1 MSRLRIAAR
10 MGIMVAVLMLAIWMI
25 VIGWLYLESE
35 TEADG
40 AIPPPERIAAI
51 TAMMDETGAGS
62 RDLLAEA
69 TSSAHLRVRLAPAF
83 PAAVVPPET
92 DARIHAAYAP
102 RLAGHTFTV
111 TVEPRGEL
119 EERFPWLFGT
129 AVNAL
134 RFDIRLSD
142 GSVLTIETR
151 SSVAQS
157 RLGLPIG
164 FGAGLV
170 GTLVATLAL
179 VLMHRET
186 LPLRRL
192 AAIADRMD
200 LSGDQPHMPI
210 PRGSAPEIRSLVEAF
225 NRLQTRL
232 SQLLRGRMAMLGG
245 MSHDVRTFAT
255 RLRLR
260 LDQMPEGPEKE
271 RAIQDIADIIHLLD
285 DALLAS
291 RAGAGELADELVEFD
306 DLVAAEV
313 DDRRKTGAPVNLTA
327 KAGIEK
333 PIVLGDRVA
342 LRRIVSNLVDNALN
356 YGRVAHVALE
366 GGARQVI
373 LTVDDEGSG
382 IPEAHR
388 ALVMEPFVRLEASR
402 SRETGGAGLG
412 LAVVRSLV
420 EAHGGSLSLEDA
432 PLRGA
437 RIRVRLPLFEAGPDG
452 WSG

>member
-1 MSRLRIAAR
+1 MMSRLRIAGR
-10 MGIMVAVLMLAIWMI
+10 IGIMLAVLMLAIWMI
-25 VIGWLYLESE
+25 VIGWLYLYSE

-40 AIPPPERIAAI
+40 AIPPPERLAAIAAI
-51 TAMMDETGAGS
+51 MDETGAGS
-62 RDLLAEA
+62 RAHLAEA
-69 TSSAHLRVRLAPAF
+69 ISSSNLRIRVGPAF
-83 PAAVVPPET
+83 SAAIVPPET
-92 DARIHAAYAP
+92 DARIHADYAP
-102 RLAGHTFTV
+102 SLGGHAFTV
-111 TVEPRGEL
+111 AVEPRGEL
-119 EERFPWLFGT
+119 EARFPWLFGT

-134 RFDIRLSD
+134 RFEIRLED
-142 GSVLTIETR
+142 GGLLTVTTR

-170 GTLVATLAL
+170 GTLVAALAL

-186 LPLRRL
+186 FPLRRL

-200 LSGDQPHMPI
+200 FSGDQGHMPV

-271 RAIQDIADIIHLLD
+271 RAVQDIADIIRLLD

-291 RAGAGELADELVEFD
+291 RAGVGELADELVEFD
-306 DLVAAEV
+306 DLVAAEI
-313 DDRRKTGAPVNLTA
+313 DDRRKSGAPVDLIVA
-327 KAGIEK
+327 AGTTR
-333 PIVLGDRVA
+333 PMVLGDRVA
-342 LRRIVSNLVDNALN
+342 LRRIVANLVDNALT
-356 YGRVAHVALE
+356 YGRVAHAALE
-366 GGARQVI
+366 GGAREVT
-373 LTVDDEGSG
+373 LTVDDEGGG

-388 ALVMEPFVRLEASR
+388 ALVMEPFVRLETSR

-432 PLRGA
+432 PSRGA
-437 RIRVRLPLFEAGPDG
+437 RIRVRLPLFEAGRD
-452 WSG
+452 S